1 MCRTFKL
8 FLTKSGTNSAFYRET
23 IMQYTLMHKNTP
35 VLEMVLDDASC
46 TISQVTEIYHAA
58 HVPIGISMRNGVLD
72 RSALNA
78 WWRGRSIP
86 ASRQGI
92 RQALETLRIGYTQQL
107 LEKSYGLSLSD
118 QYWIRAKHSDLQ
130 WDDINFFQNSF
141 SDDIGDILF
150 GKKLSDDEGISLM
163 SPDNTSDGWLK
174 KKWTI
179 IDGKRCLIKGGSGAI
194 QQEPYNEVIA
204 SCLMD
209 RLQVSHVAYRL
220 ILQNDY
226 PYSVCEDFITPDTEL
241 VPAWYIVQT
250 LKKENHHSNYQHY
263 LRCCTELGIP
273 EIQHALDQM
282 LVVDFLLAN
291 EDRHFN
297 NFGVIRNAET
307 LKWVGAAPIYDTG
320 TSLWFSTPT
329 KLIHPTAANLPSK
342 PFRDTHIE
350 QIKLVSS
357 FDWINFNALR
367 DFGDEVRAL
376 LSDSLFVDH
385 ERGDKLADAI
395 EKRIELL
402 CTIALQK

>member
-8 FLTKSGTNSAFYRET
+8 FLTKSGTDSAFYRET
-23 IMQYTLMHKNTP
+23 IMQYTLMHKNIP

-46 TISQVTEIYHAA
+46 TISQVAEIYHAA

-72 RSALNA
+72 RSALNV

-150 GKKLSDDEGISLM
+150 GKKLSGDEGISLM

-204 SCLMD
+204 SRLMD

-241 VPAWYIVQT
+241 VPAWHIVQT
-250 LKKENHHSNYQHY
+250 LKKENHHSSYQHY
-263 LRCCTELGIP
+263 LRCCAELGIP

-329 KLIHPTAANLPSK
+329 KLIHSTAANLPSK

-357 FDWINFNALR
+357 FDWVNFNALR

-376 LSDSLFVDH
+376 LSDSLFIDH

-402 CTIALQK
+402 HTIALQK

>member
-1 MCRTFKL
+1 
-8 FLTKSGTNSAFYRET
+8 
-23 IMQYTLMHKNTP
+23 
-35 VLEMVLDDASC
+35 MVLDDASC
-46 TISQVTEIYHAA
+46 TISKVTEIYHAA

-209 RLQVSHVAYRL
+209 RLQVSHVVYRL

-241 VPAWYIVQT
+241 VPAWHIVQT
-250 LKKENHHSNYQHY
+250 LKKENHHSSYQHY
-263 LRCCTELGIP
+263 LRCCAELGIP

-329 KLIHPTAANLPSK
+329 KLIHSTAANLPSK

-376 LSDSLFVDH
+376 LSDSLFIDH

>member
-1 MCRTFKL
+1 
-8 FLTKSGTNSAFYRET
+8 
-23 IMQYTLMHKNTP
+23 
-35 VLEMVLDDASC
+35 MVLDDASC

-150 GKKLSDDEGISLM
+150 GKKLSGDEGISLM

-179 IDGKRCLIKGGSGAI
+179 IDGKRCLIKGGSGTI

-241 VPAWYIVQT
+241 VPAWHIVQT
-250 LKKENHHSNYQHY
+250 LKKENHHSCYQHY
-263 LRCCTELGIP
+263 LRCCAELGIP

-357 FDWINFNALR
+357 LDWINFNALR

-385 ERGDKLADAI
+385 ERSDKLADAI

-402 CTIALQK
+402 RTIALQK

>member
-1 MCRTFKL
+1 
-8 FLTKSGTNSAFYRET
+8 
-23 IMQYTLMHKNTP
+23 MQYTLMHKNIS

-46 TISQVTEIYHAA
+46 TISQVAEIYHAA

-241 VPAWYIVQT
+241 VPAWHIVQT
-250 LKKENHHSNYQHY
+250 LKKENHHSCYQHY
-263 LRCCTELGIP
+263 LRCCAELGIP

-282 LVVDFLLAN
+282 LVIDFLLAN

-329 KLIHPTAANLPSK
+329 KLIHSTAANLPSK

-376 LSDSLFVDH
+376 LSDSLFIDH

-402 CTIALQK
+402 HTIALQK

>member
-8 FLTKSGTNSAFYRET
+8 FLTKSGTDSAFYRET
-23 IMQYTLMHKNTP
+23 IMQYTLMHKNIP

-46 TISQVTEIYHAA
+46 TISQVAEIYHAA

-72 RSALNA
+72 RSALNV

-150 GKKLSDDEGISLM
+150 GKKLSGDEGISLM

-204 SCLMD
+204 SRLMD

-241 VPAWYIVQT
+241 VPAWHIVQT
-250 LKKENHHSNYQHY
+250 LKKENHHSSYQHY
-263 LRCCTELGIP
+263 LRCCAELGIP

-282 LVVDFLLAN
+282 LVIDFLLAN

-329 KLIHPTAANLPSK
+329 KLIHSTAANLPSK

-357 FDWINFNALR
+357 FDWVNFNALR

-376 LSDSLFVDH
+376 LSDSLFIDH

-402 CTIALQK
+402 HTIALQK

>member
-1 MCRTFKL
+1 
-8 FLTKSGTNSAFYRET
+8 
-23 IMQYTLMHKNTP
+23 MQYTLMHKNIP

-46 TISQVTEIYHAA
+46 TISQVAEIYHAA

-72 RSALNA
+72 RSALNV

-150 GKKLSDDEGISLM
+150 GKKLSGDEGISLM

-241 VPAWYIVQT
+241 VPAWHIVQT
-250 LKKENHHSNYQHY
+250 LKKENHHSSYQHY
-263 LRCCTELGIP
+263 LRCCAELGIP

-282 LVVDFLLAN
+282 LVIDFLLAN

-329 KLIHPTAANLPSK
+329 KLIHSTAANLPSK

-357 FDWINFNALR
+357 FDWVNFNALR

-402 CTIALQK
+402 HTIALQK

>member
-23 IMQYTLMHKNTP
+23 IMQYTLMHKNIP

-46 TISQVTEIYHAA
+46 TISQVAEIYHAA

-150 GKKLSDDEGISLM
+150 GKKLSGDEGISLM

-220 ILQNDY
+220 ILQKDY

-250 LKKENHHSNYQHY
+250 LKKENHHSSYQHY
-263 LRCCTELGIP
+263 LRCCAELGIP

-329 KLIHPTAANLPSK
+329 KLIHSTAANLPSK

-376 LSDSLFVDH
+376 LSDSLFIDH

-395 EKRIELL
+395 ERRIELL
-402 CTIALQK
+402 RTIALQK

>member
-1 MCRTFKL
+1 
-8 FLTKSGTNSAFYRET
+8 
-23 IMQYTLMHKNTP
+23 MQYTLMHKNTP

-46 TISQVTEIYHAA
+46 TISKVTEIYHAA

-150 GKKLSDDEGISLM
+150 GKKLSGDEGISLM

-241 VPAWYIVQT
+241 VPAWHIVQT
-250 LKKENHHSNYQHY
+250 LKKENHHSSYQHY
-263 LRCCTELGIP
+263 LRCCAELGIP
-273 EIQHALDQM
+273 GIQHALDQM

-329 KLIHPTAANLPSK
+329 KLIHSTAANLPSK

-357 FDWINFNALR
+357 FDWVNFNALR

-376 LSDSLFVDH
+376 LSDSLFIDH

-395 EKRIELL
+395 ERRIELL
-402 CTIALQK
+402 RTIAMQK

>member
-1 MCRTFKL
+1 
-8 FLTKSGTNSAFYRET
+8 
-23 IMQYTLMHKNTP
+23 MQYTLMHKNIP

-46 TISQVTEIYHAA
+46 TISQVAEIYHAA

-263 LRCCTELGIP
+263 LRCCAELGIP

-329 KLIHPTAANLPSK
+329 KLIHSTAANLPSK

-376 LSDSLFVDH
+376 LSDSLFIDH

-395 EKRIELL
+395 ERRIELL
-402 CTIALQK
+402 RTIALQK

>member
-23 IMQYTLMHKNTP
+23 IMQYTLMHKNIP

-46 TISQVTEIYHAA
+46 TISQVAEIYHAA

-150 GKKLSDDEGISLM
+150 GKKLSGDEGISLM

-174 KKWTI
+174 KKWTL
-179 IDGKRCLIKGGSGAI
+179 IDGKRCMIKGGSGAI
-194 QQEPYNEVIA
+194 QQEPYNGVIA
-204 SCLMD
+204 SCRMN
-209 RLQVSHVAYRL
+209 RLPVSHVASHL
-220 ILQNDY
+220 LVQN
-226 PYSVCEDFITPDTEL
+226 
-241 VPAWYIVQT
+241 AYIYHV
-250 LKKENHHSNYQHY
+250 
-263 LRCCTELGIP
+263 
-273 EIQHALDQM
+273 
-282 LVVDFLLAN
+282 
-291 EDRHFN
+291 
-297 NFGVIRNAET
+297 
-307 LKWVGAAPIYDTG
+307 
-320 TSLWFSTPT
+320 
-329 KLIHPTAANLPSK
+329 
-342 PFRDTHIE
+342 
-350 QIKLVSS
+350 
-357 FDWINFNALR
+357 
-367 DFGDEVRAL
+367 
-376 LSDSLFVDH
+376 
-385 ERGDKLADAI
+385 
-395 EKRIELL
+395 
-402 CTIALQK
+402 